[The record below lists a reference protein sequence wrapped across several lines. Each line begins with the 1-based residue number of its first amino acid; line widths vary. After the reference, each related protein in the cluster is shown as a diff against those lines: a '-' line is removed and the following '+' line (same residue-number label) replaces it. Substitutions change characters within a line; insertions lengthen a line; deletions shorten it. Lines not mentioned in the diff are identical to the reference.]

1 VTLRPLSKKIET
13 QPVTYAD
20 IRLYPIGGRE
30 GHLQLQDAQ
39 DRLRVFYNDLVAIQ
53 RRRDRAVAEYN
64 AYNGI
69 TQPSKRLSSQFN
81 EYDYNGY
88 ITRRRKFDA
97 SIAGLGVNP
106 LRGCVKRLKGA
117 LSGYRELRKSKR
129 YERIIA
135 KRKRRGKR
143 VSGVGKPRFK
153 SVERFRTI
161 SFQAT
166 NSNVKGDKLVLSGYG
181 LGDFR
186 MSKHGRRINGKVK
199 QIAITYKPTGL
210 YASVTCDVPLAQTRS
225 KFGRKPRKTVG
236 IDLGVTDRVTLSTGK
251 RIQGRRLSDMPTRER
266 GGHRT
271 RNAERMWL
279 ESEIKRLQRQIA
291 KCKPRRGDSE
301 PSPSRGR
308 TNTELAMARR
318 RKCRGWCKR
327 GSDSCPCQT
336 VSNNQLRLELQLA
349 SLQHRATLAKRNE
362 DHRLTTNLV
371 RTFGRIAMEDL
382 EIRNMTQSAK
392 GTVSEPG
399 RNVKA
404 KAGLNRGIGEQGWG
418 RLVTQ
423 MTYKA
428 ERAGRELVQV
438 DARNT
443 SRTCSVC
450 QHVDAA
456 SRNAKRYYCV
466 NCGFDIDADV
476 NAARNI
482 AIAAFGVNAVA
493 RGQDANAAVGSPRH
507 GGGIQVEIPY
517 LSPPIPG

>member
-1 VTLRPLSKKIET
+1 MTLRPVAKKIET
-13 QPVTYAD
+13 RPVTYAD
-20 IRLYPIGGRE
+20 IRLYPIGGRL
-30 GHLQLQDAQ
+30 GHLRLQDAVN
-39 DRLRVFYNDLVAIQ
+39 RLRVFYNDLVAIQ
-53 RRRDRAVAEYN
+53 RRRDRAAAAYN
-64 AYNGI
+64 AYNGV
-69 TQPSKRLSSQFN
+69 TGPSNRLSSRFN
-81 EYDYNGY
+81 EFYYNGY
-88 ITRRRKFDA
+88 ITRRRKHDPL
-97 SIAGLGVNP
+97 IQGLGVNP

-117 LSGYRELRKSKR
+117 LSGHRELLKSKR

-153 SVERFRTI
+153 SIERFRTI

-166 NSNVKGDKLVLSGYG
+166 NSNIKGDKLMLRGYG

-199 QIAITYKPTGL
+199 QIAITYKPNGL
-210 YASVTCDVPLAQTRS
+210 YASVTCDVPLEQIKS
-225 KFGRKPRKTVG
+225 DFGRKPRKTVG

-251 RIQGRRLSDMPTRER
+251 RIQGRKLSEMLTRER
-266 GGHRT
+266 GGRT
-271 RNAERMWL
+271 TRRAERL
-279 ESEIKRLQRQIA
+279 RVESEIKRLQRQIA

-404 KAGLNRGIGEQGWG
+404 KAGLNRGIGEQGW
-418 RLVTQ
+418 
-423 MTYKA
+423 
-428 ERAGRELVQV
+428 
-438 DARNT
+438 
-443 SRTCSVC
+443 
-450 QHVDAA
+450 
-456 SRNAKRYYCV
+456 
-466 NCGFDIDADV
+466 
-476 NAARNI
+476 
-482 AIAAFGVNAVA
+482 
-493 RGQDANAAVGSPRH
+493 
-507 GGGIQVEIPY
+507 
-517 LSPPIPG
+517 

>member
-1 VTLRPLSKKIET
+1 MAKKIET
-13 QPVTYAD
+13 CPVTYAD

-30 GHLQLQDAQ
+30 GHLQLQDAFN
-39 DRLRVFYNDLVAIQ
+39 RLRIFYNDLVAIQ
-53 RRRDRAVAEYN
+53 RRRDRAAAAYN

-69 TQPSKRLSSQFN
+69 TQSGTRLSSKFN

-88 ITRRRKFDA
+88 VTRRRKHDTP
-97 SIAGLGVNP
+97 IQGLGVNP

-129 YERIIA
+129 YESIIA

-153 SVERFRTI
+153 SIERFRTI

-166 NSNVKGDKLVLSGYG
+166 NSNVKGDKLVLRGYG

-186 MSKHGRRINGKVK
+186 MSRHGRRINGKVK
-199 QIAITYKPTGL
+199 QIAISYKPNGL
-210 YASVTCDVPLAQTRS
+210 YASVTCDVPLEQIRTE
-225 KFGRKPRKTVG
+225 FGRKPRKVVG

-251 RIQGRRLSDMPTRER
+251 RIEGRRLSEMLTHER
-266 GGHRT
+266 GGRM
-271 RNAERMWL
+271 RRRAEMLRV

-291 KCKPRRGDSE
+291 KCKPRRGE
-301 PSPSRGR
+301 PSLHQLKGR

-327 GSDSCPCQT
+327 GSSSCPCQT

-349 SLQHRATLAKRNE
+349 SLQRRATLAKRNE
-362 DHRLTTNLV
+362 DHRLTTDLV

-418 RLVTQ
+418 RLVAQ

-443 SRTCSVC
+443 SRTCSLC

-456 SRNAKRYYCV
+456 SRDAKRFYCV
-466 NCGFDIDADV
+466 SCGFDIDADV

-482 AIAAFGVNAVA
+482 AISAFGVNAVA

-517 LSPPIPG
+517 LSPPVPG

>member
-1 VTLRPLSKKIET
+1 MAKKKDT
-13 QPVTYAD
+13 RSVTYAD
-20 IRLYPIGGRE
+20 IRLYPIGGRN
-30 GHLQLQDAQ
+30 GHLRLQDAVN
-39 DRLRVFYNDLVAIQ
+39 RLRVFYNDLVAIQ
-53 RRRDRAVAEYN
+53 RRRDRAAAAYN

-69 TQPSKRLSSQFN
+69 TEPSKRLFSRFN

-88 ITRRRKFDA
+88 ITRRRKHDTLVQ
-97 SIAGLGVNP
+97 GLGVNP

-117 LSGYRELRKSKR
+117 LSGYRELRNSKR

-135 KRKRRGKR
+135 KRKQRGKR

-153 SVERFRTI
+153 SIERYRTI

-166 NSNVKGDKLVLSGYG
+166 NSNVKSDKLVLSGYG

-199 QIAITYKPTGL
+199 QIAITYKPNGL
-210 YASVTCDVPLAQTRS
+210 YASVTCDVPLEQIKS
-225 KFGRKPRKTVG
+225 DFGRKPRKTVG

-251 RIQGRRLSDMPTRER
+251 RIQGRKLSEMLTRGR
-266 GGHRT
+266 GGRT
-271 RNAERMWL
+271 TRRAERL
-279 ESEIKRLQRQIA
+279 RVESEIKRLQRQIA
-291 KCKPRRGDSE
+291 KCKPRRGE
-301 PSPSRGR
+301 PSLNQLKGR

-362 DHRLTTNLV
+362 DHRLTTDLV

-382 EIRNMTQSAK
+382 EIRNMKQSAK

-418 RLVTQ
+418 RLVAQ

-428 ERAGRELVQV
+428 ERAGRELVPV

-443 SRTCSVC
+443 SRTCSLC

-456 SRNAKRYYCV
+456 SRNAKRFYCV
-466 NCGFDIDADV
+466 SCGFDLDADV

-482 AIAAFGVNAVA
+482 AISAFGVNAVA
-493 RGQDANAAVGSPRH
+493 RGQVANAAVGSPRH

-517 LSPPIPG
+517 LLPPIPG